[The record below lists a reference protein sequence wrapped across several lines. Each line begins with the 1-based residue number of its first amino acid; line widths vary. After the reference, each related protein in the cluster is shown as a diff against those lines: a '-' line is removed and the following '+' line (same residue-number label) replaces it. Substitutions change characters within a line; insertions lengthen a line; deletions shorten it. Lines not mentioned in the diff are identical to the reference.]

1 MKNLMII
8 LFLTCIAFA
17 QDNQTELM
25 CVSIDDFDETE
36 TLLGGST
43 ILYKDGGDLKTE
55 GMFWLTTLTKSKD
68 KKIKL
73 RTLVVKAYGL
83 ESNCVGEDSTLD
95 IILENGEKIKLTSW
109 NDFNCDGN
117 NYFTLSSNDVAKVS
131 ESKMKAVR
139 YTEKRS
145 FEKITVKKELSEEN
159 SAFLQNSIIEINEVN
174 AGNLSI
180 AECDG

>member
-25 CVSIDDFDETE
+25 CLSIDDFDDTE

-43 ILYKDGGDLKTE
+43 ILYKDGGDLSTE
-55 GMFWLTTLTKSKD
+55 GLIFMTTLN
-68 KKIKL
+68 KKKGKVSL
-73 RTLVVKAYGL
+73 RTLMVIAYGL

-95 IILENGEKIKLTSW
+95 IILENGEKIKLTNW
-109 NDFNCDGN
+109 NDFNCKGT
-117 NYFTLSSNDVAKVS
+117 NYFTLSSKDVSKIS
-131 ESKMKAVR
+131 QSKMKAVR

-145 FEKITVKKELSEEN
+145 FEKMTVKNELSEEN
-159 SAFLQNSIIEINEVN
+159 SAFLQNTIIEINGVN

-180 AECDG
+180 AECDE